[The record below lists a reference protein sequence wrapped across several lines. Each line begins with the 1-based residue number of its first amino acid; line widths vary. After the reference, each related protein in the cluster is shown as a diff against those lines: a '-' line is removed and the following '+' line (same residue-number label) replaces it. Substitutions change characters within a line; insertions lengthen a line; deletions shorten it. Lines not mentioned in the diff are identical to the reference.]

1 MHFDPWE
8 IKHPWSFLVASLFVF
23 CMFWVFRLCLC
34 VCVLVH
40 VSVANAICSPGVAIT
55 QSDPEHHKII
65 HCSISKRL
73 YTVLLCLCVS
83 IYMCVCVC
91 VCSPMFVF
99 LCFKWFGSCMLCGR
113 LQNPPNVVIAS
124 CVFVYWFPMG
134 LVRVIGLCVYVWG
147 SYVHVM
153 WQHMRPSTCGNHISW
168 ASPLLTG
175 NFTLPILPSP
185 SFSSI

>member
-1 MHFDPWE
+1 MKVAAENKLSGSVPICFPVGLGQHLFIPLSPGQPWRWGRCWRREDAQRENVEKSQATSRCTGRSMHFDPWE
-8 IKHPWSFLVASLFVF
+8 IKHPWSFLVASVFVF
-23 CMFWVFRLCLC
+23 CMIWVYRLCLC

-91 VCSPMFVF
+91 VCLF
-99 LCFKWFGSCMLCGR
+99 
-113 LQNPPNVVIAS
+113 
-124 CVFVYWFPMG
+124 
-134 LVRVIGLCVYVWG
+134 
-147 SYVHVM
+147 SYVCVSVFQVV
-153 WQHMRPSTCGNHISW
+153 W
-168 ASPLLTG
+168 
-175 NFTLPILPSP
+175 
-185 SFSSI
+185 